1 MYDCKSFYILCLN
14 YCFMNHLL
22 FRLAALLLHAVLNF
36 ILLSYLM
43 DYDITGSWLKVVG
56 FVLLIF
62 MLLIAFIVHLLS
74 FIKLIKTRT

>member
-1 MYDCKSFYILCLN
+1 
-14 YCFMNHLL
+14 MNHLL

-36 ILLSYLM
+36 ILISYLM

>member
-1 MYDCKSFYILCLN
+1 
-14 YCFMNHLL
+14 MNHLL

-36 ILLSYLM
+36 IFISYLM

>member
-1 MYDCKSFYILCLN
+1 
-14 YCFMNHLL
+14 MNHLL

-36 ILLSYLM
+36 ILISYLM

-62 MLLIAFIVHLLS
+62 MLLFAFIVHLLS

>member
-1 MYDCKSFYILCLN
+1 
-14 YCFMNHLL
+14 MNHLL

-36 ILLSYLM
+36 ILISYLM

-62 MLLIAFIVHLLS
+62 MFLIAFIVHLLS

>member
-1 MYDCKSFYILCLN
+1 
-14 YCFMNHLL
+14 MNHLL

-36 ILLSYLM
+36 ILISYLM
-43 DYDITGSWLKVVG
+43 DYDITVSWLKVVG